1 MVANLGRANRSGP
14 IPSSSTRKKRNKKQ
28 EKMIGTELLRELVEC
43 VILTGR
49 IIDIDPVSLLLIA
62 APESGK
68 TSIVLERPCNA
79 IEAFADVT
87 GRGLHQIIKEKGK
100 EITHIVINDLVA
112 VLSHRQSVNKYTI
125 SQLNAYTEEGIN
137 ALATPM
143 GVERYNGHARGGV
156 IASLTLDLAKD
167 ARMWWNKVGFTSR
180 MLPFC
185 YYYPNELNIKIK
197 DSIDL
202 VRGRKQKKTAL
213 KPFVIPAK
221 ARSIS
226 YPEKFAKDVR
236 RCADMRSQVMKEDGK
251 RRLKQYHALVQ
262 SHALWRSTQK
272 PQVTEAEIDFL
283 YAIDRYVSYEAP
295 QAL

>member
-1 MVANLGRANRSGP
+1 MRVGEVVSRL
-14 IPSSSTRKKRNKKQ
+14 PSQKTQ
-28 EKMIGTELLRELVEC
+28 KMIGTELLRELVEC
-43 VILTGR
+43 VVLTGR
-49 IIDIDPVSLLLIA
+49 IVDVDPVSLLLIA

-125 SQLNAYTEEGIN
+125 SQLNAFTEEGIN
-137 ALATPM
+137 AIATPM
-143 GVERYNGHARGGV
+143 GIERYNGCSRGGV

-180 MLPFC
+180 MIPFC
-185 YYYPNELNIKIK
+185 YYYPSELNIRIK
-197 DSIDL
+197 DSIDD
-202 VRGRKQKKTAL
+202 VRGRKVKKAAV
-213 KPFVIPAK
+213 KPFTIPTK

-226 YPEKFAKDVR
+226 YVEKFAKDVR
-236 RCADMRSQVMKEDGK
+236 RCADMRSQIMKEDGK

-262 SHALWRSTQK
+262 AHALWRSAVR
-272 PQVTEAEIDFL
+272 PQVTEADIDFL
-283 YAIDRYVSYEAP
+283 YKIDRFVSYEVP
-295 QAL
+295 QSL

>member
-1 MVANLGRANRSGP
+1 
-14 IPSSSTRKKRNKKQ
+14 
-28 EKMIGTELLRELVEC
+28 MIGTELLRELVEC

-49 IIDIDPVSLLLIA
+49 IQEVDPVSLLLIA

-68 TSIVLERPCNA
+68 TSIVLERPCSA

-143 GVERYNGHARGGV
+143 GVERYNGKARGGV

-180 MLPFC
+180 MIPFC
-185 YYYPNELNIKIK
+185 YSYPIELNIRIK
-197 DSIDL
+197 DSIDDA
-202 VRGRKQKKTAL
+202 RGRKEKKSAV
-213 KPFVIPAK
+213 KPFTIPAK
-221 ARSIS
+221 AKVIS

-236 RCADMRSQVMKEDGK
+236 RCADSRSTVMKEDGK

-262 SHALWRSTQK
+262 AHALWRGAKRPTVGEQDI
-272 PQVTEAEIDFL
+272 EFL
-283 YAIDRYVSYEAP
+283 YSIDRFVSYETP
-295 QAL
+295 YPL